1 MERGQRI
8 GLIGAAL
15 IVAAIGFILLQPSDS
30 DDDTEPTPTT
40 TPNTLQGEPTASVPA
55 PKPKPRPD
63 VETIRV
69 VGGEPAGGVKKITV
83 SKGDTVRLEIRSPDT
98 PGEVHVH
105 GYDVFKELEP
115 GGSVEF
121 RFKADIEGVF
131 EIELEETHT
140 PIAQLSV
147 EP

>member
-1 MERGQRI
+1 VERGQRI

-15 IVAAIGFILLQPSDS
+15 IVAALAFILLQPSDS
-30 DDDTEPTPTT
+30 DDDTEPAPSTT
-40 TPNTLQGEPTASVPA
+40 QNTLQGEPTASVPA
-55 PKPKPRPD
+55 PKPKPKPA

-69 VGGEPAGGVKKITV
+69 VGGEPAGGVKKVTV
-83 SKGDTVRLEIRSPDT
+83 NKDDTVRLEVRSADT
-98 PGEVHVH
+98 AGEVHVH
-105 GYDVFKELEP
+105 GYDVFKDLEP
-115 GGSVEF
+115 GGSVGF

-140 PIAQLSV
+140 PIGQLSV

>member
-15 IVAAIGFILLQPSDS
+15 IVAAVAFILLQPSDS
-30 DDDTEPTPTT
+30 DDDTEPRPSTT
-40 TPNTLQGEPTASVPA
+40 QETLQGEPTATVPA
-55 PKPKPRPD
+55 PKPKPA

-69 VGGEPAGGVKKITV
+69 VDGEPAGGVKKLTV
-83 SKGDTVRLEIRSPDT
+83 SKGDTVRFEVRSDT
-98 PGEVHVH
+98 AAEVHVH
-105 GYDVFKELEP
+105 GYDLFKNVTA
-115 GGSVEF
+115 GGSVGF

>member
-1 MERGQRI
+1 VERGQRI

-30 DDDTEPTPTT
+30 DDDTEPTPGTT
-40 TPNTLQGEPTASVPA
+40 ENTLQGEPTASVPA
-55 PKPKPRPD
+55 PKPKPA

-69 VGGEPAGGVKKITV
+69 AGGEPAGGVKKITV
-83 SKGDTVRLEIRSPDT
+83 ETDDTVRLEVRSADT
-98 PGEVHVH
+98 AGEVHVH
-105 GYDVFKELEP
+105 GYNLFKELEP
-115 GGSVEF
+115 GSFVGF

-140 PIAQLSV
+140 QIGQLSV